1 LGKRDPPVLAL
12 PNFNKSLVVECDA
25 YGYGIGAV
33 LMQDGRL
40 IAYYSQGLKGKNL
53 FLSTSEK
60 ELLALVLAVK
70 KWRPNLL
77 GKAFVIKKDQ
87 QNLKH
92 LFEQRVGTPMQQKW
106 ITKLLGYPFVVIYK
120 KG

>member
-1 LGKRDPPVLAL
+1 
-12 PNFNKSLVVECDA
+12 
-25 YGYGIGAV
+25 
-33 LMQDGRL
+33 MQDGRL

-60 ELLALVLAVK
+60 GLLALVLAVK

-77 GKAFVIKKDQ
+77 GKAFVIEKDQ